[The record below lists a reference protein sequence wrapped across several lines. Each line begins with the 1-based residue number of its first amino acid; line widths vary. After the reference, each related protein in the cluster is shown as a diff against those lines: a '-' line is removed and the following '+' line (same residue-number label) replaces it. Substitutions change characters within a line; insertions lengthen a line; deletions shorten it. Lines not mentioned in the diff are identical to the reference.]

1 MTPLP
6 PPEPVDLPA
15 PGRRA
20 RARRA
25 LHTARVTAR
34 HFRALA
40 ARRLFRRPL
49 APSAFAA
56 PLRRTFED
64 LGATYLKFGQLVAS
78 SPGVFGDEV
87 ANEFR
92 SCLDTGPP
100 VPFPAVRAAVEATV
114 GRPLAQAFRRFEE
127 TPVGRASL
135 AVVHRAELA
144 DGRPVAVKVL
154 RPGVDAVIAT
164 DLRLMR
170 PLFDFLSLRVGVSE
184 AGQLVRLLDGFREQ
198 VAEELDLRNEA
209 RAMTWYRDLLRD
221 LDLAMIVVPE
231 PYPGLS
237 GARVLTM
244 EYLDGVPIDDFA
256 AIAALGLDPR
266 PLMEAVVRAWILITV
281 REGIF
286 HGDVHAGNLFLLRD
300 GRLGV
305 LDWGIVGRLDAET
318 HRFFRDVLAA
328 ALGDAAAWTAVAAQL
343 QRAYGPALRDQLGLG
358 EAELAEFV
366 RGVMEPLLTRPFGEA
381 SLGTLLSAVQGKV
394 GDVVAPTWRARV
406 RRLREQ
412 RKLHA
417 GVFAH
422 GAVGSSFDR
431 GTFLLAKQLMYFERY
446 GKLFMADSSLLAD
459 REFVAG
465 LLAETLPLAVGRS
478 AS

>member
-1 MTPLP
+1 VTPLP
-6 PPEPVDLPA
+6 PPEPVVLPA

-25 LHTARVTAR
+25 VHTARVTAR
-34 HFRALA
+34 RFRALV
-40 ARRLFRRPL
+40 ARRVLRRPL
-49 APSAFAA
+49 TPSAFAA

-100 VPFPAVRAAVEATV
+100 VPFPAVRAAVEATI

-164 DLRLMR
+164 DLHLMR

-209 RAMTWYRDLLRD
+209 RAMAWYRDLLRD
-221 LDLAMIVVPE
+221 LDLGMIVVPE
-231 PYPGLS
+231 PYPELS

-256 AIAALGLDPR
+256 AIAA
-266 PLMEAVVRAWILITV
+266 
-281 REGIF
+281 
-286 HGDVHAGNLFLLRD
+286 
-300 GRLGV
+300 
-305 LDWGIVGRLDAET
+305 
-318 HRFFRDVLAA
+318 
-328 ALGDAAAWTAVAAQL
+328 
-343 QRAYGPALRDQLGLG
+343 LGLG

-394 GDVVAPTWRARV
+394 GDVAAPTWRARV

>member
-1 MTPLP
+1 VTPLP
-6 PPEPVDLPA
+6 PPEPVVLPA

-25 LHTARVTAR
+25 VHTARVTAR
-34 HFRALA
+34 RFRALV
-40 ARRLFRRPL
+40 ARRLLRRPL

-78 SPGVFGDEV
+78 SPGVFGDDV

-100 VPFPAVRAAVEATV
+100 VPFPAVRAAVEATI
-114 GRPLAQAFRRFEE
+114 GRPLAPVFRRFEE

-164 DLRLMR
+164 DLHLMR

-209 RAMTWYRDLLRD
+209 RAMAWYRDLLRD
-221 LDLAMIVVPE
+221 LDLGMIVVPE
-231 PYPGLS
+231 PYPELS

-394 GDVVAPTWRARV
+394 GDVAAPTWRARV